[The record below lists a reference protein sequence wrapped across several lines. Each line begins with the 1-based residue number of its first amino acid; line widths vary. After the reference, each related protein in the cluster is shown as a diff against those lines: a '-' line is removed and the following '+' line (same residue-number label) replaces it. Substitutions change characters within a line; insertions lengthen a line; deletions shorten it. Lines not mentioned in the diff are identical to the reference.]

1 MTDNANQQPEFG
13 NGQHPSSAGNGHQVT
28 IEARWE
34 KPVIA
39 ADGGEATLLVRVV
52 APEQAEKA
60 RRAPLDIAFV
70 LDRSGSMRGGK
81 LELAKEGVSL
91 AVSRLRDADRMALV
105 VYDDEVDAIQ
115 PLAAATP
122 RVKASLRLALHGVDP
137 GGSTYLSG
145 GWITGCQE
153 LAEAPAI
160 AGDGRQSR
168 VRRVIL
174 LTDGLANVG
183 MVDPRELAQHAGQLR
198 QRGIATTT
206 LGVGQDFDEGLLSAM
221 AEAGGGNF
229 QYAPDAGALR
239 TFFSR
244 ELQELFNVAASGFA
258 VTLTLPP
265 DIDAELVSAFPAE
278 ASGATL
284 DVALGDLVC
293 GDAIDLVFTLRS
305 GQGVVG
311 SLLPVGVTAVWTD
324 PRADARHEIAAELP
338 SLRRVDQAELNAVP
352 ADALVVERAALQ
364 RAAAERRAGLE
375 LDRAG
380 RFAESR
386 QRMQAASFMLRAA
399 PMTEAVKA
407 DLGESMLL
415 ADASDF
421 VAYSSHDRK
430 RAQYREDLRR
440 HGRYVRPTFDSSD
453 RVDDR

>member
-1 MTDNANQQPEFG
+1 MNGNANQEPEFG
-13 NGQHPSSAGNGHQVT
+13 DGEQPSAAINSQQIA

-39 ADGGEATLLVRVV
+39 ADGGEATLLVRVI
-52 APEQAEKA
+52 APEQAETT
-60 RRAPLDIAFV
+60 RRAPLDVAFV

-81 LELAKEGVSL
+81 LDLAKEGVSL
-91 AVSRLRDADRMALV
+91 AVSRLRDADRLALV

-145 GWITGCQE
+145 GWIAGCQE
-153 LAEAPAI
+153 LAEAPELT
-160 AGDGRQSR
+160 GNERPSR

-183 MVDPRELAQHAGQLR
+183 MIDPRELAQHTGQLR

-239 TFFSR
+239 AFFSR
-244 ELQELFNVAASGFA
+244 ELQELFNVAVSGFT

-265 DIDAELVSAFPAE
+265 GVDAEIVSAFPVE
-278 ASGATL
+278 ADGTTL
-284 DVALGDLVC
+284 DVALGDLVS
-293 GDAIDLVFTLRS
+293 GDAIDLIFTLRS
-305 GQGVVG
+305 GHGAVG
-311 SLLPVGVTAVWTD
+311 DLLTVGVSAVWTD
-324 PRADARHEIAAELP
+324 PRVDARHETAAALP
-338 SLRRVDQAELNAVP
+338 PLRRVDAAELETEP
-352 ADALVVERAALQ
+352 ADPLVVERAALQ

-407 DLGESMLL
+407 DLEESVLL
-415 ADASDF
+415 AEADDF
-421 VAYSSHDRK
+421 VPYGSHDRK
-430 RAQYREDLRR
+430 QAQYREDLRR
-440 HGRYVRPTFDSSD
+440 HGRYQPDMEEKR
-453 RVDDR
+453 